1 QEEQEEEEEEVGF
14 REEEKHDNMD
24 SHGRKVV
31 VCDNG
36 TGFVKCGYAGSN
48 FPEHIFPA
56 LVGRPIIR
64 STAKVGNIEI
74 KDLMVGDEASELRS
88 MLEVNYPMEN
98 GIVRNWDDMK
108 HLWDYTFGPEKLDI
122 DSRSCKILLTEPP
135 MNPTKNREKIIEVMF
150 ETYQFTGVYIAIQA
164 VLTLYAQGLLTGVVV
179 DSGDGVTH
187 ICPVYEGFSLPHLTR
202 RLDIAGRDITRYLI
216 KLLLLRGYAFNH
228 SADFETVR
236 MMKEKLCYVGY
247 NIEQEQKLALETTV
261 LVESYTLPDGRVIKV
276 GGERFEAP
284 EALFQPHL
292 INVEGVGVA
301 ELLFNTIQAA
311 DIDTRAEFYKH
322 IVLSGGSTMYPGLP
336 SRLERELKQ
345 LYLERVLKGDVDKLS
360 IRIGPPGVNTWCSWG
375 RGPCSP
381 GIWRPGQLLDV
392 RESRGRAR
400 GVLGEL
406 GVTIRAVKA
415 ARDQGEGSA
424 VFKVMKVII
433 GGSISTETSG
443 YEDMSPALTDA

>member
-1 QEEQEEEEEEVGF
+1 
-14 REEEKHDNMD
+14 MD
-24 SHGRKVV
+24 SQGRKVV

-36 TGFVKCGYAGSN
+36 TGFVKCGFAGSN

-88 MLEVNYPMEN
+88 MLEVNYPMDN

-108 HLWDYTFGPEKLDI
+108 HLWDYTFGPEKLNV
-122 DSRSCKILLTEPP
+122 E
-135 MNPTKNREKIIEVMF
+135 NREKIIEVMF
-150 ETYQFTGVYIAIQA
+150 ETYQFSGVYIAIQA

-216 KLLLLRGYAFNH
+216 KLFAAGGYAFNH

-261 LVESYTLPDGRVIKV
+261 LVESYTLPDGRLIKV

-292 INVEGVGVA
+292 INVEGWGW
-301 ELLFNTIQAA
+301 
-311 DIDTRAEFYKH
+311 
-322 IVLSGGSTMYPGLP
+322 P
-336 SRLERELKQ
+336 S
-345 LYLERVLKGDVDKLS
+345 
-360 IRIGPPGVNTWCSWG
+360 CSSHHPC
-375 RGPCSP
+375 RGH
-381 GIWRPGQLLDV
+381 RHQV
-392 RESRGRAR
+392 
-400 GVLGEL
+400 
-406 GVTIRAVKA
+406 
-415 ARDQGEGSA
+415 
-424 VFKVMKVII
+424 
-433 GGSISTETSG
+433 
-443 YEDMSPALTDA
+443 